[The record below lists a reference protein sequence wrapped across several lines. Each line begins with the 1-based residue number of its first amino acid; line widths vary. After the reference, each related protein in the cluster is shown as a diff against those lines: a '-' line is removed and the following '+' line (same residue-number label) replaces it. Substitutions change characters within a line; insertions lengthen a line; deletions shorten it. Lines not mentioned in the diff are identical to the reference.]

1 MRFFNTEGPVRP
13 DRHYHIPPLDRV
25 NLDELLG
32 LVRDERYFVL
42 HAPRQTGKTSALLAL
57 RDRLNAGGE
66 YRCVYV
72 DVEAGQAAREN
83 VAEAMRV
90 ILYQLE
96 SEEQAT
102 LGADALADIWPGAL
116 ERAGPLGALRA
127 SLERWCMADPRPLVL
142 LIDEIDTL
150 VGDTLLSVLRQLRAG
165 YPHRP
170 GRFPHSIILCGV
182 RDVRDYRIYST
193 AQNALVLGGSAFNIK
208 SKSLRLGDFTET
220 ETGALLAQHTAETG
234 QTFTAGAL
242 ETVRA
247 RSAGQPWLVNALC
260 REACFESETGR
271 DRTRA
276 ITAGDV
282 LDAQERLILRRDTH
296 IDDLANKLIEDRVRR
311 VVEPIL
317 AGASESAWSTE
328 DVAYVH
334 DLGLVALDDGT
345 PRIANPIYAEVVPR
359 HLNHAVQMGLP
370 QRMAWYVDAE
380 GGLDVAGLIEGFQT
394 FFREHSE
401 HWVQR
406 FERYHEAGPQLL
418 LQAYLQRVVN
428 GGGRIEREYALGRG
442 RVDLLI
448 LWPQGGRTR
457 KFVVECKVLHK
468 DPGADHHG
476 GAGAD
481 ARLHGPLRRGVGPP
495 DRFRPRAG
503 PDVGREAVPPRD
515 AGRHGP
521 RGHRLGHVTLRWHD
535 PESGI
540 ETPPA
545 SGARVL

>member
-13 DRHYHIPPLDRV
+13 DDHYHIPPLDRV

-32 LVRDERYFVL
+32 LVRDKRYFVL
-42 HAPRQTGKTSALLAL
+42 HAPRQTGKTSALMAL
-57 RDRLNAGGE
+57 RDLLNAGSE
-66 YRCVYV
+66 HRCVYV
-72 DVEAGQAAREN
+72 TVETGQAAREN
-83 VAEAMRV
+83 VGEAMRV

-102 LGADALADIWPGAL
+102 LGANALADIWPGAL

-170 GRFPHSIILCGV
+170 GRFPHSVILCGV

-193 AQNALVLGGSAFNIK
+193 AQNAMILGGSAFNIK
-208 SKSLRLGDFTET
+208 SKSLRLGDFTEA
-220 ETGALLAQHTAETG
+220 ETRALPAQHTAETG
-234 QTFTAGAL
+234 QAFTAGAL
-242 ETVRA
+242 EAVRA

-271 DRTRA
+271 DRTRT
-276 ITAGDV
+276 ITAGDI

-296 IDDLANKLIEDRVRR
+296 IDDLANKLREERVRR

-370 QRMAWYVDAE
+370 QRMAWYVDGE

-394 FFREHSE
+394 FFREHSA

-468 DPGADHHG
+468 DPERTITEGLAQTRGYMDHCGAESGHLIVFDR
-476 GAGAD
+476 A
-481 ARLHGPLRRGVGPP
+481 P
-495 DRFRPRAG
+495 DRTWEEKMFRR
-503 PDVGREAVPPRD
+503 
-515 AGRHGP
+515 
-521 RGHRLGHVTLRWHD
+521 
-535 PESGI
+535 
-540 ETPPA
+540 ETPA
-545 SGARVL
+545 DTGRAVTVWGM

>member
-1 MRFFNTEGPVRP
+1 MRFFNTEGPIRR

-25 NLDELLG
+25 NLDDLLG

-57 RDRLNAGGE
+57 RDLLNAGSD

-72 DVEAGQAAREN
+72 TVEAGQAAREN
-83 VAEAMRV
+83 VADAMRV
-90 ILYQLE
+90 ILYELE

-102 LGADALADIWPGAL
+102 LGSNTLADVWPGAL

-127 SLERWCMADPRPLVL
+127 SLARWCRADPQPLVL

-165 YPHRP
+165 YPDRP
-170 GRFPHSIILCGV
+170 GRFPHSVILCGV

-193 AQNALVLGGSAFNIK
+193 AQNAMILGGSAFNIK
-208 SKSLRLGDFTET
+208 SKSLRLGDFTEA
-220 ETGALLAQHTAETG
+220 ETRALLAQHTAETG
-234 QTFTAGAL
+234 QAFTAGAL
-242 ETVRA
+242 EAVRA
-247 RSAGQPWLVNALC
+247 RAAGQPWLVNALC
-260 REACFESETGR
+260 REACFECETGR

-276 ITAGDV
+276 IAAEDV

-296 IDDLANKLIEDRVRR
+296 IDDLANKLREERVRR

-334 DLGLVALDDGT
+334 DLGLIALDADGT

-359 HLNHAVQMGLP
+359 HLNYAVQMGLP
-370 QRMAWYVDAE
+370 QRMAWYVDAA
-380 GGLDVAGLIEGFQT
+380 GGLDVARLIDGFQT

-468 DPGADHHG
+468 DPERTITEGLAQTRGYMDHCGAESGHLIVFDR
-476 GAGAD
+476 A
-481 ARLHGPLRRGVGPP
+481 P
-495 DRFRPRAG
+495 DRTWEEKMFRR
-503 PDVGREAVPPRD
+503 
-515 AGRHGP
+515 
-521 RGHRLGHVTLRWHD
+521 
-535 PESGI
+535 
-540 ETPPA
+540 ETPADTGPA
-545 SGARVL
+545 VTVWGM